1 MDIPCSAYYADD
13 DEMADVPTYAIDSI
27 ISSYIVE
34 YPKDAPTKGPDS
46 VPSIRPDMSSGYG
59 VDKHLLPITTTQIY
73 TTSPRIL
80 LPQSAPTKSNAT
92 PTFPATPA
100 FSASYHHRH
109 SSKDVIDVDMLDIPG
124 LHI

>member
-13 DEMADVPTYAIDSI
+13 EEMADVPTYAIDSI

-34 YPKDAPTKGPDS
+34 YPKDTPTKGPDS

-59 VDKHLLPITTTQIY
+59 VDKHLSPIPTTQIY

-80 LPQSAPTKSNAT
+80 LPQSTPTKSI
-92 PTFPATPA
+92 ATPA
-100 FSASYHHRH
+100 FPAYPASYHHRH